1 MIDLI
6 YNPARTKLLLD
17 AERAGAAAVNGL
29 SMLVAQAKQS
39 CELFTGRPISDSTI
53 EEIAGEIEALTKNI
67 ILIGMPGCGKSTVGA
82 NLAHVLNRPFVDI
95 DDVIESRIAMTICDF
110 FKAYGEKAFRKIE
123 TEVLAEYAK
132 GSGQIIATGGGIV
145 TIPENLPLMRQNGT
159 IVLAEP
165 AAPRASGRRP
175 PDFNVLR
182 SRTSGAGT
190 SSPLSVVEGCFRQVR
205 KSGGNDAQH
214 YLASASAAASF

>member
-82 NLAHVLNRPFVDI
+82 NLAHVLKPAVCRHRRRNRITDRH
-95 DDVIESRIAMTICDF
+95 DNLRF
-110 FKAYGEKAFRKIE
+110 F
-123 TEVLAEYAK
+123 
-132 GSGQIIATGGGIV
+132 
-145 TIPENLPLMRQNGT
+145 
-159 IVLAEP
+159 
-165 AAPRASGRRP
+165 
-175 PDFNVLR
+175 
-182 SRTSGAGT
+182 
-190 SSPLSVVEGCFRQVR
+190 
-205 KSGGNDAQH
+205 
-214 YLASASAAASF
+214 